1 MKKKSG
7 WALTLM
13 ERINKAIGY
22 EYDSLRILLVIVIGS
37 AENYLMNP

>member
-1 MKKKSG
+1 
-7 WALTLM
+7 M
-13 ERINKAIGY
+13 ERINRAIGY